1 MARRRPADTIPRR
14 GSDALNQ
21 QEAFRDELRAWLLA
35 NHPGR
40 EPAGDDAAF
49 EFRRSWQRTLDQA
62 GRAGVSWPKEYG
74 GRGATLIE
82 QAIFNQETVR
92 ARTPQAA
99 NVLGLAMGGPTVIA
113 RGTEQQRRRY
123 LRPILSAQEIWCQG
137 ALHARVR
144 ASGRRS
150 DRAR

>member
-1 MARRRPADTIPRR
+1 VDLTLST
-14 GSDALNQ
+14 SD
-21 QEAFRDELRAWLLA
+21 EAFRDELRAWLLA

-62 GRAGVSWPKEYG
+62 GWAGVSWPKQYG

-113 RGTEQQRRRY
+113 HGTEQQRRRY